1 MKRLVIF
8 ALAAVTLLFL
18 TGCGGGG
25 GEQSQLPEG
34 TWGESSWSQ
43 VRWGP

>member
-1 MKRLVIF
+1 MKRLMIF
-8 ALAAVTLLFL
+8 ALAAVTLLLL
-18 TGCGGGG
+18 TGCG

-34 TWGESSWSQ
+34 TWGESNWSQ

>member
-1 MKRLVIF
+1 MKRLMIF
-8 ALAAVTLLFL
+8 ALAAVTLLLL
-18 TGCGGGG
+18 TGCGGG

-34 TWGESSWSQ
+34 TWGESNWSQ